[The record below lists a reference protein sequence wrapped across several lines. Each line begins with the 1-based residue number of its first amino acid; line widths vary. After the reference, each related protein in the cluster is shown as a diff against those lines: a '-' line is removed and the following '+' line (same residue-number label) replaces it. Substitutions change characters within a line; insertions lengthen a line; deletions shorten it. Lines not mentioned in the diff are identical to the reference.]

1 MSLLEINNLTLSFG
15 NARILRDIDLTI
27 GAGEAVG
34 LVGESGSG
42 KSITSLAAIGL
53 QPDAA
58 TLTGEILFDGKNLLK
73 LPEDEMCRIRGREIA
88 MIFQEPMTAL
98 NPVKTIGQQIAEGLR
113 FHLGISRGLADEK
126 VLKLLD
132 RVGLPPSKYSPNRY
146 PHELS
151 GGQRQRVVIAIAI
164 AMNPKLLIADEP
176 TTALDV
182 TTQAVILDL
191 LKELAAEH
199 NSALLLITHD
209 LAVVAQMVERI
220 AVMKDGE
227 IVEHGETL
235 DFFRNMQHPYS
246 KKLLAASAVKP
257 KPAQKRDTS
266 AAPLMQ
272 VKDLTRKYRLPR
284 KSFFTPPRYLK
295 AVNNVNFEIG
305 AGESV
310 GLVGESGCGKSTL
323 ARTLLALNK
332 PSEGRVEFLGEN
344 LFNLS
349 RGELREKRRNMQVVF
364 QDPYGS
370 FNPRHKVGRL
380 VSEPL
385 QLFKDIS
392 KLQRNAK
399 IEEALVNVGLS
410 ADDADKYPHEF
421 SGGQRQRIAIA
432 RSIITRPKLIVADEP
447 VSALDVSIREQVLD
461 LLNDLGA
468 KQGLAYLFISHDL
481 HVVRAVTDKVLVMH
495 QGRIVEHG
503 ATSKVFEQPQH
514 DYTKQLLAATPN
526 LEQTLDKLEKAEMAN
541 R

>member
-1 MSLLEINNLTLSFG
+1 MSLLEINNLTLNFG
-15 NARILRDIDLTI
+15 DTQILHDIDLTV

-42 KSITSLAAIGL
+42 KSITSLAAMQL
-53 QPDAA
+53 HPSAA
-58 TLTGEILFDGKNLLK
+58 TLTGEILFNGKNLLT
-73 LPEDEMCRIRGREIA
+73 LPEDEMCRIRGRDFA
-88 MIFQEPMTAL
+88 MVFQEPMTAL

-113 FHLGISRGLADEK
+113 FHLGISRGSANEK

-132 RVGLPPSKYSPNRY
+132 RVGLPPSKFSPNRY

-199 NSALLLITHD
+199 DSALLLITHD
-209 LAVVAQMVERI
+209 LAVVAQMVDRI

-235 DFFRNMQHPYS
+235 DFFRNMQHAYS

-257 KPAQKRDTS
+257 KPALTEHF
-266 AAPLMQ
+266 AGEPLMQ
-272 VKDLTRKYRLPR
+272 VKSLTRQYRLPR
-284 KSFFTPPRYLK
+284 KSFFTPTRYLK
-295 AVNNVNFEIG
+295 AVNDVSFDIK

-332 PSEGRVEFLGEN
+332 PSDGQVEFLGEN
-344 LFNLS
+344 LFELS
-349 RGELREKRRNMQVVF
+349 RHELREKRRNMQVVF

-392 KLQRNAK
+392 KLERNQR
-399 IEEALVNVGLS
+399 IEEALTNVGLS
-410 ADDADKYPHEF
+410 GSDADKYPHEF

-432 RSIITRPKLIVADEP
+432 RAIITRPKLIVADEP

-495 QGRIVEHG
+495 QGQIVEHG
-503 ATSKVFEQPQH
+503 ATAQVFEQPQH
-514 DYTKQLLAATPN
+514 EYTQQLLAATPN
-526 LEQTLDKLEKAEMAN
+526 LQATLSRLEQERA
-541 R
+541 